1 MLSRAASAIYWMTR
15 YIERAE
21 NTARFIDVNLNVSLD
36 MPAADGMWA
45 SIVAT
50 TGDEAAFRQG
60 FGGAEAAMGNVLQFL
75 AADRGNPN
83 AIVSCLYQARENAR
97 SVREIISSE
106 MWQQVNTAYLGV
118 QEAIAA
124 GRHTSDPA
132 EFFARVKLDSHLFD
146 GLMEATMS
154 HGEPWHFGRLGRV
167 LERADKTARM
177 LDVKYYA
184 LLPEPTAIG
193 GALDDVQWS
202 AVLKSA
208 SALEMYRKRRHRI
221 TARDVADFLVF
232 DREFPRSVAACLG
245 CAEASLRCIT
255 GTPPGSFANTA
266 EKRLGRLRSHVE
278 YLDIED
284 VFTLGLHEFLKET
297 LTELNYVGD
306 GIHETFFA
314 LRPVARQPLGAA
326 LQ

>member
-1 MLSRAASAIYWMTR
+1 MLSRGASAIYWMTR

-21 NTARFIDVNLNVSLD
+21 NTARFIDVNLNVTLD
-36 MPAADGMWA
+36 LPEAAGMWD

-50 TGDEAAFRQG
+50 TGDETGFRAR
-60 FGGAEAAMGNVLQFL
+60 FKDATMASVIQFL
-75 AADRGNPN
+75 AADRANPN
-83 AIVSCLYQARENAR
+83 AIVSCLYRARENAR

-106 MWQQVNTAYLGV
+106 MWEQVNTAYLGV

-124 GRHTSDPA
+124 NFHATRPA

-154 HGEPWHFGRLGRV
+154 HGEPWHFGRLGRA

-184 LLPEPTAIG
+184 LLPRPSDGG
-193 GALDDVQWS
+193 GAFDDLQWS
-202 AVLKSA
+202 AVLRSA
-208 SALEMYRKRRHRI
+208 SALEMYRKRKHRI
-221 TARDVADFLVF
+221 TAADVADFLIF
-232 DREFPRSVAACLG
+232 DRDFPRSIGSCLTR
-245 CAEASLRCIT
+245 AEDSLKSIT
-255 GTPPGSFANTA
+255 GSAPGTFGNVA

-278 YLDIED
+278 YLDIQD
-284 VFTLGLHEFLKET
+284 VFTLGLHEFLQEVQ
-297 LTELNYVGD
+297 TELNYVGE

-314 LRPVARQPLGAA
+314 MRPVAPEPGGVPQ
-326 LQ
+326 

>member
-1 MLSRAASAIYWMTR
+1 MLSRAANAIYWMTR

-21 NTARFIDVNLNVSLD
+21 NVARFIDVNLNVALD
-36 MPAADGMWA
+36 VPESNGMWD

-50 TGDEAAFRQG
+50 TGDEASFRERHG
-60 FGGAEAAMGNVLQFL
+60 TAAKSAAIHFL
-75 AADRGNPN
+75 AAEPTNPN
-83 AIVSCLYQARENAR
+83 AIVSCLYHARENAR

-106 MWQQVNTAYLGV
+106 MWLQVNTAYLAV
-118 QEAIAA
+118 QEAIAS
-124 GRHTSDPA
+124 GQLESQPH

-154 HGEPWHFGRLGRV
+154 HGEPWHFGRLGRL

-184 LLPEPTAIG
+184 LLPRPSDL
-193 GALDDVQWS
+193 GAAFDDLQWS
-202 AVLKSA
+202 AVLRSA

-221 TARDVADFLVF
+221 TAADVADFLVF
-232 DREFPRSVAACLG
+232 DRDFPRSIGFCLNR
-245 CAEASLRCIT
+245 AEESLKCIT
-255 GTPPGSFANTA
+255 GSAPGTFSNVA

-278 YLDIED
+278 YLDIQD
-284 VFTLGLHEFLKET
+284 VFTMGLHEFLQET
-297 LTELNYVGD
+297 QTDLNYVGD

-314 LRPVARQPLGAA
+314 MRPLAPEPGGVPQ
-326 LQ
+326 